1 MSQILA
7 KADDKALGSINN
19 NMTEFIELFKELTGE
34 AGCKW
39 DDMIVNHEWN
49 VANKQLKASFGK
61 DVADIERVSESHR
74 FLFSADAV
82 RAW

>member
-7 KADDKALGSINN
+7 KADDKALESINN
-19 NMTEFIELFKELTGE
+19 NISDFIELFKELTAQ

-61 DVADIERVSESHR
+61 DSADIDRVSTSHR

-82 RAW
+82 RTW